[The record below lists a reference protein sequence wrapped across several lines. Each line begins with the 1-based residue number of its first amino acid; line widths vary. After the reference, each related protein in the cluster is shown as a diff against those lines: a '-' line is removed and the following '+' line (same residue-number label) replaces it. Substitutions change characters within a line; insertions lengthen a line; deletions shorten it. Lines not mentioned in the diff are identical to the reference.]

1 MVWMH
6 HCCHV
11 WIQKNLLK
19 LFQDPVAWDKQW
31 LLKQEKVY
39 RVLRNGLGE
48 FKSGDTSSLC
58 LFLLRGGHFPAT
70 RAWRSCP
77 ANFKEVQD
85 GPNCR
90 VWSHRLITSSQKSQ
104 APDWTVAA
112 MWGRLSG
119 VTLGA
124 KRRLKD
130 WAVLG
135 WMRKSSA
142 GRKD

>member
-6 HCCHV
+6 HCCDV

-19 LFQDPVAWDKQW
+19 LFQHPVTWDKQW

-39 RVLRNGLGE
+39 RVLRNGLGN
-48 FKSGDTSSLC
+48 TS
-58 LFLLRGGHFPAT
+58 
-70 RAWRSCP
+70 RAMQAHYACSCCEGVTFQP
-77 ANFKEVQD
+77 PVPGEAVQQTKRQD

-104 APDWTVAA
+104 APDWTAAA